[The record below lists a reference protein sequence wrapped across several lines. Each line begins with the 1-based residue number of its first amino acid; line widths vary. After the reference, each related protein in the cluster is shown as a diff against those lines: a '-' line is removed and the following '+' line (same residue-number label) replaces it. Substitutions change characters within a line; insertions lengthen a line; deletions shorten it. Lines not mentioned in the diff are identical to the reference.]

1 MSLDDQTH
9 KRSESWT
16 NIWNRQKQTEESL
29 DLETSH
35 GMHPPLQNLQY
46 TRTGTR
52 TTPSGVGEPIYGDTA
67 QDAGDEVRFSI
78 ELTQIDRLKDTYSLD
93 IRRLKGNLRSYKF
106 LYDTIRENLLSLAVT
121 PCRLASSGGMV
132 TLSTTVLIGCY
143 PPV

>member
-1 MSLDDQTH
+1 
-9 KRSESWT
+9 
-16 NIWNRQKQTEESL
+16 
-29 DLETSH
+29 
-35 GMHPPLQNLQY
+35 MHPPLQNLQY

-106 LYDTIRENLLSLAVT
+106 LYDTIREYVCLSFYL
-121 PCRLASSGGMV
+121 
-132 TLSTTVLIGCY
+132 VL
-143 PPV
+143 